1 MAEQAR
7 RQGSQIPGWD
17 SERLTTLFSRGICR
31 LNVPFD
37 VFFYVCEHMK
47 RPRCV
52 YRQFKRSVEQKQGC
66 ALIYVRKQSISANRG
81 RLGAVR

>member
-1 MAEQAR
+1 MSGETAEVKSFNPIKCQLAVASSTPGGRLRTAEQAR

-37 VFFYVCEHMK
+37 VFSYVC
-47 RPRCV
+47 V
-52 YRQFKRSVEQKQGC
+52 V
-66 ALIYVRKQSISANRG
+66 
-81 RLGAVR
+81 